1 MAIQGF
7 SKRYFSTVHDLSSV
21 TIGLSSM
28 VVGRVSVAATRK
40 QNKCTTPS
48 KTHQNDHFARANDS
62 SDGEKDRSKQS
73 SLHSGLSQAEKLMMP
88 PADSRIHSGLLEKK
102 VTFLRHY
109 VAVSKFSVIR
119 FLSQLEYEEQLN
131 VGLH

>member
-1 MAIQGF
+1 MAISGF

-48 KTHQNDHFARANDS
+48 KTHQNDHFARANYS

-73 SLHSGLSQAEKLMMP
+73 SPSLHSGLSQAEKLMMP

-102 VTFLRHY
+102 VT
-109 VAVSKFSVIR
+109 
-119 FLSQLEYEEQLN
+119 
-131 VGLH
+131 